1 MRLLQD
7 NVDFR
12 RLWLAQTL
20 SKLGSQVTYLAL
32 PLTAATVLG
41 ASPAQ
46 MGLLTAAGSL
56 PAPLLGIVAGT
67 MVDRRPRRPVMVS
80 ADLARALLLA
90 LIPLAWLTG
99 SLTLPLVFAVAFLAG
114 ACALLF
120 DLAAVAF
127 APAVLT
133 RRELVEGNSGLEL
146 SRSAAEVTGPAVAGL
161 LVQVVRAPLAVAA
174 DALSFL
180 ASALLIARI
189 RTPEP
194 AHAPAEPFWRAAVA
208 GVPVVLHDPTIR
220 SLALMAGGLGLFNAL
235 IESVVILY
243 LVREVGMPP
252 ALLGLVFGVGGL
264 GFVLGALLP
273 TRLVAALG
281 AGRTLVLALAVIGLS
296 DLALPLVG
304 RDLVLVAVAV
314 GAGQFFFGLG
324 LTVLGVVQV
333 SLRQALVPDRLA
345 GRVGGLIRVA
355 GWGAA
360 PVGALIGGVLGQ
372 IAGLQPTLVVGAML
386 EVSVAVWV
394 LRSPLGAIGAIPVAA
409 ED

>member
-46 MGLLTAAGSL
+46 MGVLTAAGSL

-67 MVDRRPRRPVMVS
+67 MVDHRPRRPVMVS

-133 RRELVEGNSGLEL
+133 RQELVEGNSGLEL

-180 ASALLIARI
+180 ASALLIAQI

-194 AHAPAEPFWRAAVA
+194 ARAPAEPFWRAAVA
-208 GVPVVLHDPTIR
+208 GVPVVLRDPTIR

-243 LVREVGMPP
+243 LVRQVGMPP

-304 RDLVLVAVAV
+304 RDLVLVAMAV

-372 IAGLQPTLVVGAML
+372 VAGLQPTLVVGAML

>member
-1 MRLLQD
+1 MRLLRD
-7 NVDFR
+7 NADFR

-80 ADLARALLLA
+80 TDLARALLLA

-99 SLTLPLVFAVAFLAG
+99 SLTLSLVFAVAFLAG

-194 AHAPAEPFWRAAVA
+194 AHAPSEPFWRAAVA
-208 GVPVVLHDPTIR
+208 GIPVVLRDPTIR

-304 RDLVLVAVAV
+304 RDLVLVAVAI

-345 GRVGGLIRVA
+345 GRVGGLIRIA

-394 LRSPLGAIGAIPVAA
+394 LRSPLGAIRAIPVAA